1 MKKVLLAIS
10 LFATTSVIAN
20 EKEDLKNLL
29 ANVDGLS
36 ANFSQSVVDQD
47 SNLIMEAEGEL
58 VFKQPNQFSWK
69 VKSPE
74 EELLLS
80 NGEELWYYSPFLEQV
95 TIYDTK
101 DKLITTPFALL
112 VSNDEE
118 VWKNFNISKE
128 KNNYIIESKNNVYA
142 NIEKLLINFKNEV
155 IEKIVVFDSTQ
166 QEITYDLSNQEVNKE
181 LSYDFNF
188 IIPDNIS
195 VDDNRY

>member
-1 MKKVLLAIS
+1 MKKILLIIS
-10 LFATTSVIAN
+10 LFLTTSVIAN

-29 ANVDGLS
+29 ANIDGLS
-36 ANFSQSVVDQD
+36 AIFSQSVVDQD
-47 SNLIMEAEGEL
+47 NNLIMEAEGEL

-95 TIYDTK
+95 TIYNTK

-128 KNNYIIESKNNVYA
+128 KNNYIIESKNNVYS
-142 NIEKLLINFKNEV
+142 NIEKLLVSFKNKV
-155 IEKIVVFDSTQ
+155 IEKIVVLDSTQ
-166 QEITYDLSNQEVNKE
+166 QEITYDLSNQKVNKD
-181 LSYDFNF
+181 LSYNFNF

-195 VDDNRY
+195 IDDNR

>member
-1 MKKVLLAIS
+1 MKKILLAIS
-10 LFATTSVIAN
+10 LFLTTSVVAN

-29 ANVDGLS
+29 ANIDGLS
-36 ANFSQSVVDQD
+36 ASFSQSVVDQD
-47 SNLIMEAEGEL
+47 NNLIMEAEGEL

-69 VKSPE
+69 VKLPE

-95 TIYDTK
+95 TIYNTK

-128 KNNYIIESKNNVYA
+128 KNNYIIESKNNVYS
-142 NIEKLLINFKNEV
+142 NIEKLLVSFKNKV
-155 IEKIVVFDSTQ
+155 IEKIVVLDSTQ
-166 QEITYDLSNQEVNKE
+166 QEITYDLSNQKVNKD
-181 LSYDFNF
+181 LSYNFNF

-195 VDDNRY
+195 IDDNR

>member
-1 MKKVLLAIS
+1 MKKILLAIS
-10 LFATTSVIAN
+10 LFATTNVIAN

-47 SNLIMEAEGEL
+47 NNLIMEAEGEL

-69 VKSPE
+69 IKAPE

-112 VSNDEE
+112 VSNDEK
-118 VWKNFNISKE
+118 VWENFNISKE
-128 KNNYIIESKNNVYA
+128 KNDYIIESKNNVYA
-142 NIEKLLINFKNEV
+142 NIEKLLINFKDEV
-155 IEKIVVFDSTQ
+155 IEKIVVLDSTQ

-188 IIPDNIS
+188 IIPDNII
-195 VDDNRY
+195 VDDNR

>member
-1 MKKVLLAIS
+1 MKKILLAIS
-10 LFATTSVIAN
+10 LFLTTSVVAN

-29 ANVDGLS
+29 ANIDGLS
-36 ANFSQSVVDQD
+36 AIFSQSVVDQD
-47 SNLIMEAEGEL
+47 NNLIMEAEGEL

-95 TIYDTK
+95 TIYNTK

-128 KNNYIIESKNNVYA
+128 KNNYIIESKNNVYS
-142 NIEKLLINFKNEV
+142 NIEKLLVSFKNKV
-155 IEKIVVFDSTQ
+155 IEKIVVLDSTQ
-166 QEITYDLSNQEVNKE
+166 QEITYDLSNQKVNKD
-181 LSYDFNF
+181 LSYNFNF

-195 VDDNRY
+195 IDDNR

>member
-1 MKKVLLAIS
+1 MKKILLAIS
-10 LFATTSVIAN
+10 LFATTNVIAN

-36 ANFSQSVVDQD
+36 AIFSQSVVDQD
-47 SNLIMEAEGEL
+47 NNLIMEAEGEL

-95 TIYDTK
+95 TIYNTK

-128 KNNYIIESKNNVYA
+128 KNNYIIESKNNVYS
-142 NIEKLLINFKNEV
+142 NIEKLLVSFKNKV
-155 IEKIVVFDSTQ
+155 IEKIVVLDSTQ
-166 QEITYDLSNQEVNKE
+166 QEITYDLSNQKVNKD
-181 LSYDFNF
+181 LSYNFNF

-195 VDDNRY
+195 IDDNR

>member
-1 MKKVLLAIS
+1 MKKILLAIS
-10 LFATTSVIAN
+10 LFATTNVIAN

-47 SNLIMEAEGEL
+47 NNLIMEAEGEL

-69 VKSPE
+69 VKAPE

-112 VSNDEE
+112 VSNDEK
-118 VWKNFNISKE
+118 VWENFNISKE

-142 NIEKLLINFKNEV
+142 NIEKLLINFKDEV
-155 IEKIVVFDSTQ
+155 IEKIVILDSTQ

-195 VDDNRY
+195 VDDNR